1 MMRISAYVAFK
12 GMRHIMD
19 IRNPTKPWTWQVVI
33 FPFLCSLGWVSG
45 QLHYSVTEESEP
57 GTFIANVA
65 RDLVL
70 NAADISERR
79 MRLGSEGSRKY
90 FALNQGN
97 GDLTVNEKID
107 RETLCGSGTSCILP
121 LEIIIENPL
130 ELFSFEIEILDI
142 NDNSP
147 KFSTNDQII
156 QILEALASPGTQFP
170 LESADDP
177 DISTNTVSKYTLSP
191 NPYFSLSLKTRKDGK
206 PVPALLINK
215 ALDREEK
222 EYHKLTITALDGGNP
237 PRSGTSQITV
247 IVLDSNDNAPVFDHS
262 TYKLVL
268 LENTPENT
276 VILKLNATDQD
287 EGVNGEVE
295 YFFDY
300 HTLNSVKQIFN
311 LNQKTGEITIKGS
324 IDFEEADFYEI
335 SIRAKDKGHSGL
347 ESRCLILIEIEDAN
361 DNAPE
366 ITLTSLLNAVP
377 ENAALGTAVGFLSV
391 SDKDSGKNGEVNL
404 EISPNLPFKI
414 KAFNNRFSI
423 VTDGVLDREKV
434 AQYIL
439 DLTATDLGSPPLHT
453 QMPIILN
460 ISDINDNPPVFSQ
473 SHLNAFIRE
482 NNQPGSFLCTVS
494 ASDPDDGSNSVIT
507 YSIVERKTDASSIL
521 SFIHVNSNSGDI
533 YAQGSF
539 DYEQIQVLQI
549 TVKAED
555 SGSPRLSSS
564 ITVFI
569 FILDENDNAPLVLFP
584 EYSKQGNPQQKVPKS
599 ASPGYL
605 VTKVSAVDIDSGH
618 NAWLSYQIEDG
629 TDPALFQISAYN
641 GEIRTV
647 RGLQENDQVDQS
659 LVISVMDHGEPILS
673 TTVTI
678 YISLEDGIFQ
688 ESPKSPNFVTANKK
702 PEMTLYL
709 IISLVAISVVSLIT
723 FIILLAR
730 CLKKET
736 SSAMCCLGRPE
747 TSFYTQACR
756 PTLHINA
763 DGTLKFMEVRME
775 PSDPQGQCYKTCFSP
790 SENNDFSYL
799 KPLHFPPLTT
809 IVSDS
814 GECFSD
820 TNGTLQAQPNADWR
834 FSQAAQKPGPSGTQ
848 PTEEAGVWPNNQF
861 ETERL
866 QAMILASANEAAE
879 GTSGLGGGTGTMGLS
894 ARYGPQFT
902 LQHVPDYRQNVY
914 IPGSTLTPTNGGGK
928 REGKGNKKKS
938 SKKDKK

>member
-1 MMRISAYVAFK
+1 
-12 GMRHIMD
+12 MD

-820 TNGTLQAQPNADWR
+820 TNGTLQVR
-834 FSQAAQKPGPSGTQ
+834 
-848 PTEEAGVWPNNQF
+848 
-861 ETERL
+861 
-866 QAMILASANEAAE
+866 
-879 GTSGLGGGTGTMGLS
+879 
-894 ARYGPQFT
+894 
-902 LQHVPDYRQNVY
+902 
-914 IPGSTLTPTNGGGK
+914 
-928 REGKGNKKKS
+928 
-938 SKKDKK
+938 

>member
-1 MMRISAYVAFK
+1 MK
-12 GMRHIMD
+12 HIMD
-19 IRNPTKPWTWQVVI
+19 IHNPTKPWTWQVVI

-45 QLHYSVTEESEP
+45 QLHYSVTEESGP

-65 RDLVL
+65 RDLLL

-79 MRLGSEGSRKY
+79 MRLGSDGSRKY
-90 FALNQGN
+90 FALSQGN
-97 GDLTVNEKID
+97 GDLSVNEKID
-107 RETLCGSGTSCILP
+107 RETLCGSSTRCVLP
-121 LEIIIENPL
+121 LEIVIENPL

-156 QILEALASPGTQFP
+156 QIIEALASPGTQFP
-170 LESADDP
+170 LESAQDP
-177 DISTNTVSKYTLSP
+177 DIGTNTVSKYTLTP

-206 PVPALLINK
+206 PIPALLIDK

-237 PRSGTSQITV
+237 PRSGTSQIT
-247 IVLDSNDNAPVFDHS
+247 ITVLDSNDNAPVFDHS
-262 TYKLVL
+262 TYKVIL
-268 LENTPENT
+268 LENKPKNT

-287 EGVNGEVE
+287 EGLNGEIE
-295 YFFDY
+295 YFFDF
-300 HTLNSVKQIFN
+300 HTLNSVKQLFN
-311 LNQKTGEITIKGS
+311 LNQRTGEISINGI

-335 SIRAKDKGHSGL
+335 SIRAKDKGHPGL
-347 ESRCLILIEIEDAN
+347 ESRCMILIEIEDTN

-404 EISPNLPFKI
+404 EISPILPFKI
-414 KAFNNRFSI
+414 KAVNNRYSI

-434 AQYIL
+434 AQYVL
-439 DLTATDLGSPPLHT
+439 DLIATDLGSPPLRT
-453 QMPIILN
+453 QMTIILN

-473 SHLNAFIRE
+473 PHFNAFIRE
-482 NNQPGSFLCTVS
+482 NNQPGSSLYTVS
-494 ASDPDDGSNSVIT
+494 AADPDDGLNSVIT
-507 YSIVERKTDASSIL
+507 YSIVERKADASSVL
-521 SFIHVNSNSGDI
+521 SFIHINSNNGNI

-555 SGSPRLSSS
+555 SGSPKLSST

-584 EYSKQGNPQQKVPKS
+584 EYSKQVIPAQKIPKS

-618 NAWLSYQIEDG
+618 NAWLSYQMEDS
-629 TDPALFQISAYN
+629 TDSALFQISAYN

-647 RGLQENDQVDQS
+647 RGIQEADQVDQS
-659 LVISVMDHGEPILS
+659 LVISVMDHGEPTLS
-673 TTVTI
+673 TSVTI
-678 YISLEDGIFQ
+678 YITLEDNIFQ
-688 ESPKSPNFVTANKK
+688 ESTKSRSFVSANNK
-702 PEMTLYL
+702 PEITLYL
-709 IISLVAISVVSLIT
+709 IISLVAVSVVSLIT

-730 CLKKET
+730 CLKKEA
-736 SSAMCCLGRPE
+736 SSAMCCLGRSE
-747 TSFYTQACR
+747 SNYYNQTCR
-756 PTLHINA
+756 PTLHINS

-790 SENNDFSYL
+790 SENIDFSYL
-799 KPLHFPPLTT
+799 KPLHFPQLTT
-809 IVSDS
+809 MVSDS
-814 GECFSD
+814 GGLFSD
-820 TNGTLQAQPNADWR
+820 INGTLQQAQPNADWR
-834 FSQAAQKPGPSGTQ
+834 FSQAAQKPGPSGAQ

-914 IPGSTLTPTNGGGK
+914 IPGSTLTPTNGAGK